1 MDDLDAL
8 ARQQL
13 DEARASAH
21 GRSARL
27 FVHDDR
33 LRQTVIALVAG
44 VSLDEH
50 NAPPAA
56 SLQVLRGRVR
66 LTGAGGGQEL
76 TIGQVVTTPRERH
89 GLLALEDS
97 AVLLTAVTEIAIGAR
112 PAALAGADRR

>member
-27 FVHDDR
+27 FLRDGP

-44 VSLDEH
+44 AELDEH

-56 SLQVLRGRVR
+56 SLQVLHGRVR
-66 LTGAGGGQEL
+66 LTGAGGGLEL
-76 TIGQVVTTPRERH
+76 TTGQVADPRERH
-89 GLLALEDS
+89 GLLAVEDS
-97 AVLLTAVTEIAIGAR
+97 AVLLTAVTEIAAGAR
-112 PAALAGADRR
+112 PTASAGAMRD